1 MLKDKSMATKTKD
14 PVKLTQDFVDE
25 LLKQMASEAKATVS
39 LDKANDTLIV
49 NIDPAD
55 ETGLLI
61 GRQGETL
68 LALQSIIGIATKQL
82 LREWKRVAVDIADW
96 REKQEEHLKSLAE
109 STAQRAIET
118 GEDQPL
124 YNLTPA
130 QRRIVHMTLAD
141 REEVTTESMGEG
153 PDRYL
158 VIKLK

>member
-1 MLKDKSMATKTKD
+1 MATKTTD
-14 PVKLTQDFVDE
+14 PVKITQKFVDE
-25 LLKQMASEAKATVS
+25 LLKLMASEAKATVS
-39 LDKANDTLIV
+39 LDEANDTLVV
-49 NIDPAD
+49 NIDPGE

-68 LALQSIIGIATKQL
+68 LALQSIIGISTKQL
-82 LREWKRVAVDIADW
+82 LGDWKRVVVDIADW
-96 REKQEEHLKSLAE
+96 REKQEDHLKSLAE

-130 QRRIVHMTLAD
+130 QRRVVHMSLAEND
-141 REEVTTESMGEG
+141 EVTTESVGEG

-158 VIKLK
+158 VIKVK

>member
-1 MLKDKSMATKTKD
+1 MAAKIKD
-14 PVKLTQDFVDE
+14 PVKITQKFVDE
-25 LLKQMASEAKATVS
+25 LLTLMASQAKASVT
-39 LDKANDTLIV
+39 LDKENDALVV

-68 LALQSIIGIATKQL
+68 LSLQSIIGIAVKQL
-82 LREWKRVAVDIADW
+82 LGEWKRVVVDIADW
-96 REKQEEHLKSLAE
+96 REKQEEHLKSLAQ
-109 STAQRAIET
+109 STAQRVIET

-130 QRRIVHMTLAD
+130 QRRIIHMELAD
-141 REEVTTESMGEG
+141 NEEVTTESMGEG

-158 VIKLK
+158 VIKVK

>member
-1 MLKDKSMATKTKD
+1 
-14 PVKLTQDFVDE
+14 
-25 LLKQMASEAKATVS
+25 MASEAKATVS
-39 LDKANDTLIV
+39 LDEANDTLVV
-49 NIDPAD
+49 NIDPGE

-68 LALQSIIGIATKQL
+68 LALQSIIGISTKQL
-82 LREWKRVAVDIADW
+82 LGDWKRVVVDIADW
-96 REKQEEHLKSLAE
+96 REKQEDHLKSLAE

-130 QRRIVHMTLAD
+130 QRRVVHMSLAEND
-141 REEVTTESMGEG
+141 EVTTESVGEG

-158 VIKLK
+158 VIKVK